1 MTSEEHKILEQILG
15 YSKLCIS
22 VWANEL
28 GNRRNI
34 HRYCTTQFLSHTDM
48 QISWGN
54 DKQGAARCNAT
65 QQGWVGAQTSC

>member
-1 MTSEEHKILEQILG
+1 M
-15 YSKLCIS
+15 
-22 VWANEL
+22 WANEL

-54 DKQGAARCNAT
+54 DKQGAVRCNAT